1 MGEEKE
7 RPNTQATGGEVS
19 TEVEKFRELVTSTE
33 ESIQGKKEAAA
44 RQLAA
49 AQRLQDALL
58 AAQKVSPLLRARF
71 GCENATGR
79 HCVHGLLLIL
89 GATGLLWKVG

>member
-1 MGEEKE
+1 M
-7 RPNTQATGGEVS
+7 S

-33 ESIQGKKEAAA
+33 ESIQGKEEAAA

-58 AAQKVSPLLRARF
+58 AAQKVSPLCARTYKRTNTQESAVCFLR
-71 GCENATGR
+71 
-79 HCVHGLLLIL
+79 LS
-89 GATGLLWKVG
+89 